1 MDFTTDKLRSL
12 VRKWQTLIEAH
23 VDVKTTDNY
32 TLRLFCIAFTKRRAN
47 QVKRTCYAQSSQIR
61 QVDILP
67 GVITVI
73 MNCCTLTLRSAL
85 FLMSDSPEDE
95 GNHG

>member
-32 TLRLFCIAFTKRRAN
+32 TLRMFCIAFTKKRQN
-47 QVKRTCYAQSSQIR
+47 QNKKTSYAQSSQIR
-61 QVDILP
+61 QVWFEFHLSS
-67 GVITVI
+67 TFSR
-73 MNCCTLTLRSAL
+73 CL
-85 FLMSDSPEDE
+85 FDFAMVHIKIAGFFS
-95 GNHG
+95 